1 MLPFLLHQIEK
12 YRVWNKACCLWAKK
26 YYGIEIL
33 HGKPLI
39 TGVDEQPNP
48 EFSAIVQIFV
58 EIVTMTPAC
67 VCYKRLSSQHI
78 FFDHNNWHRH

>member
-1 MLPFLLHQIEK
+1 MFGIKRAVYGL
-12 YRVWNKACCLWAKK
+12 KK

-33 HGKPLI
+33 QGKPLI

-58 EIVTMTPAC
+58 EIVTKTPAC
-67 VCYKRLSSQHI
+67 VCNKRLSSQHI
-78 FFDHNNWHRH
+78 FLTIIIGIAIEPFRGCVK